1 LAENKT
7 QKTQAS
13 VKDFMAKVKND
24 RRREDGETLLKL
36 IKKVTR
42 KQPVMWGPS
51 IIGFDQVHYKYESGR
66 EGNICRIGF
75 SPRSQALTLYISR
88 GFDNC
93 LHLLAN
99 LGKYKSSKACLYI
112 NKLDDVDMEV
122 LEQLLKESYQHSL
135 ENNP

>member
-1 LAENKT
+1 MAENKT

-51 IIGFDQVHYKYESGR
+51 IIGFDQVHYKYESGHLQPNR
-66 EGNICRIGF
+66 MQKM
-75 SPRSQALTLYISR
+75 SQIILLYLQQKH
-88 GFDNC
+88 NW
-93 LHLLAN
+93 
-99 LGKYKSSKACLYI
+99 
-112 NKLDDVDMEV
+112 
-122 LEQLLKESYQHSL
+122 
-135 ENNP
+135 